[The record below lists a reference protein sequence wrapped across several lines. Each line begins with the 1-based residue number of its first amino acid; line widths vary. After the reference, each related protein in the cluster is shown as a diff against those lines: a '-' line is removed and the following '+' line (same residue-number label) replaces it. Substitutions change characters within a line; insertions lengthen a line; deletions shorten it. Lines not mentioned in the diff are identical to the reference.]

1 MSVSQKILNI
11 ACNFSLVLNSV
22 AFFLS
27 IYALSD
33 ELEQVFVIIV
43 GVIHFPI
50 LGKNSLQ
57 SQLITKRESQKK
69 NITYIL
75 RYLNYFLIPFI

>member
-1 MSVSQKILNI
+1 MSQKILNI

-50 LGKNSLQ
+50 LGKNSPQ

>member
-1 MSVSQKILNI
+1 MSQKMLNI

-50 LGKNSLQ
+50 LGKNSPQ

>member
-1 MSVSQKILNI
+1 MSQKILNI

-50 LGKNSLQ
+50 LGKNSPQ

-75 RYLNYFLIPFI
+75 RYLDYFLIPFI

>member
-50 LGKNSLQ
+50 LGKNSPQ
-57 SQLITKRESQKK
+57 SQLITKRESKKK
-69 NITYIL
+69 NNTYIL
-75 RYLNYFLIPFI
+75 RYLDYFLIPFI